1 MESDPVWNRLCEA
14 AAQEGS
20 YACSC
25 TDPFTMSW
33 RTCSTK
39 ATLLSLQR
47 ERERERER
55 EKLREADL
63 AQLREAERSC
73 SCEKLAQPQEAV
85 AQHQSIVFS

>member
-33 RTCSTK
+33 R
-39 ATLLSLQR
+39 
-47 ERERERER
+47 
-55 EKLREADL
+55 
-63 AQLREAERSC
+63 RSP
-73 SCEKLAQPQEAV
+73 S
-85 AQHQSIVFS
+85 SFRTIVPSMIGPWHVRACAFVFVRA